1 MIKEVLIVEAPR
13 YPSSALK
20 SFTSK
25 EYECAYCNGRGSFMD
40 MQEED
45 TVPCPLCE
53 GKGKVRATI
62 TLEWR
67 GSDE

>member
-25 EYECAYCNGRGSFMD
+25 EYECAYCNGRGSFTN
-40 MQEED
+40 MQGEE
-45 TVPCPLCE
+45 TVLCPLCE